1 MKNFVSEAN
10 SLNFKLLNNFI
21 ESDVSLEKRNK
32 KNEERLELKRNYIIL
47 KFQLVLWRNEF
58 YLESD
63 IQREIIYFY
72 SLGWFTVGEKQ
83 KIKVIL
89 KQRNFIVSNA
99 SLKNRNKKNEGYL
112 QMQRY
117 YIILQFQM
125 VLWRREIKDEGR

>member
-117 YIILQFQM
+117 YIMLQFQM